1 MTVKELAE
9 ILKKAAKEGY
19 ADHEVGGLVFNNFY
33 EFSELFVTQAPDGT
47 PLFVFELDIQHDA

>member
-1 MTVKELAE
+1 VTVQELAD

-33 EFSELFVTQAPDGT
+33 EFSEL
-47 PLFVFELDIQHDA
+47 L